1 MNYCSIHEA
10 WGQENYISK
19 EYKKYDQKI
28 ENFKE
33 IQNSNLQ
40 KPTCQKNPVIQKKTI
55 ENFSKVNVKNKH
67 TKHTK
72 HNKHNNK
79 HMKCNDFIIHLK
91 SCRSCQIKVR
101 DQFRPKIFD
110 NVEDI
115 IQTNRDIIV
124 LVIVGICIMLFFN
137 LINSTTKDK

>member
-28 ENFKE
+28 ENFKN
-33 IQNSNLQ
+33 IQKTQTCQQKSYQQ
-40 KPTCQKNPVIQKKTI
+40 KPVAQKKTI
-55 ENFSKVNVKNKH
+55 ENFSKVNIKKNKEI
-67 TKHTK
+67 
-72 HNKHNNK
+72 N
-79 HMKCNDFIIHLK
+79 CNEFIVHLK

-101 DQFRPKIFD
+101 DQFRPKIFE

-124 LVIVGICIMLFFN
+124 LVLVGICIMLFFN
-137 LINSTTKDK
+137 LISSTTKEKEK